1 MRFICENA
9 TNKRKLQISNGLI
22 YNFTMFMI
30 AKFEFY
36 VDDEQAW
43 YNNKWQNF
51 TEVLMNDRRHTTLK
65 QNE

>member
-1 MRFICENA
+1 
-9 TNKRKLQISNGLI
+9 
-22 YNFTMFMI
+22 MI

>member
-30 AKFEFY
+30 VKFEFY

-43 YNNKWQNF
+43 YNKKWQNF
-51 TEVLMNDRRHTTLK
+51 TEVLMTGDTQH
-65 QNE
+65 